1 MSIDHQT
8 AARGAQLARMLIDSS
23 HMTVI
28 DAGSYHREISSVLE
42 RFNEAERRQA
52 CQLVSAA
59 SYALEARAGI
69 TPDGMRLG
77 EASCLIAR
85 HQLRQQDDA

>member
-1 MSIDHQT
+1 MNIDHQT

-28 DAGSYHREISSVLE
+28 DATGFHRQAETALQC
-42 RFNEAERRQA
+42 FNEVERRHA
-52 CQLVSAA
+52 HQLISAA

-77 EASCLIAR
+77 EASCLMAR
-85 HQLRQQDDA
+85 RQLRQQDDA

>member
-1 MSIDHQT
+1 MNIDHQT

-28 DAGSYHREISSVLE
+28 DAASYHREISSVLD
-42 RFNEAERRQA
+42 RFSDAEQQHA
-52 CQLVSAA
+52 HQLISAA

-69 TPDGMRLG
+69 TPNGMRLG
-77 EASCLIAR
+77 EASCLMAG
-85 HQLRQQDDA
+85 QQPGRQEGR

>member
-1 MSIDHQT
+1 MNIDHQT

-28 DAGSYHREISSVLE
+28 DAAGYHREISGVLE
-42 RFNEAERRQA
+42 QFSDEERRQA
-52 CQLVSAA
+52 CQLISAA

-69 TPDGMRLG
+69 TPNGMRLG